1 MAVINRIRKYSWVAV
16 GFIMV
21 AVLSFVLADLLG
33 PGGLGVWTGGPDR
46 TVGSIN
52 GEKINIDEFEAEVKA
67 MEANYTSQG
76 MQLNEGMRASIREQ
90 AWGNMIFKKS
100 YTKEFEK
107 LGIMVSDKE
116 LTQMVQGDSIFIH
129 PEVRRQFTDPK
140 TNKFDKARVVMVLQQ
155 MASMPPANRF
165 QWEMFEDGLRKD
177 RINSKYQDLIKFS
190 AYVTKAE
197 AEREYTA
204 QNTKAEVKYV
214 YVPFTSI
221 NDSTL
226 ANKVTDG
233 ELQSFLNKNREKY
246 KNEETRS
253 LDYVVFDVK
262 PSKEDSTEFAQEIK
276 QLARDLATTTSDS
289 LFVLQQS
296 DNPSGYQFYT
306 LNQIPNIL
314 FSKNP
319 LILKGGV
326 YGPYVEG
333 KSYKIF
339 KVTDEK
345 EDSVYFVKAS
355 HILFKAD
362 KTSTDEEKAKAEKQ
376 ANEILQKIK
385 DGADFAAMAK
395 QYGSDGTASQGGDLG
410 WFPKGQMVKP
420 FEDAV
425 FARTDVGL
433 IPNLVKTDFGYHII
447 QVTHPKNNKKYKL
460 AIVDKVLEPSEKSKD
475 EVLRKAEELRTFK
488 TGDELRAFIKKNPAL
503 ILLKADKLP
512 TVATNVGALN
522 NAREVVKWAF
532 QDKTEIG
539 NVSDVFEISEDNKY
553 VVATLTGLTRKDMT
567 TINDFREDLKREII
581 KQKKAEQIIK
591 KIPANAKTL
600 EEIAQKYGATAQV
613 NTVPDLSLNAATFQ
627 NAGPNPI
634 AIGKAMGLPK
644 GKRSGAFADETGVF
658 VLETIKITPAAKIAD
673 FSQNKTDALNSLKGR
688 LPSLVGEVIREASN
702 IVDRRYKFY

>member
-21 AVLSFVLADLLG
+21 AILSFVLADLLG

-46 TVGSIN
+46 TVGYIN
-52 GEKINIDEFEAEVKA
+52 GQKINVDEFDAEVKV

-90 AWGNMIFKKS
+90 AWGNLVFKKS

-155 MASMPPANRF
+155 MGSMPPASRF

-177 RINSKYQDLIKFS
+177 RINTKYQDLIKFS

-197 AEREYTA
+197 AEREYIA

-233 ELQSFLNKNREKY
+233 ELQFYLNKNREKY
-246 KNEETRS
+246 KNDETRS
-253 LDYVVFDVK
+253 LEYIVFDVK

-362 KTSTDEEKAKAEKQ
+362 KTSTEDEKAKAEKL

-420 FEDAV
+420 FEEAV
-425 FARTDVGL
+425 FARAEVGL
-433 IPNLVKTDFGYHII
+433 IPSLVKTDFGYHII

-460 AIVDKVLEPSEKSKD
+460 AIVDKILEPSEKSKD
-475 EVLRKAEELRTFK
+475 EILRKAEELRTYK
-488 TGDELRAFIKKNPAL
+488 TGNELRAFIKKNPAL

-512 TVATNVGALN
+512 TAATNLGALN

-553 VVATLTGLTRKDMT
+553 VVATLTAMTRKDYT
-567 TINDFREDLKREII
+567 TINDFREDLKREIV
-581 KQKKAEQIIK
+581 KQKKAELIIK

-613 NTVPDLSLNAATFQ
+613 NTVPDLSLNATSLQ
-627 NAGPNPI
+627 NTGANPL
-634 AIGKAMGLPK
+634 AIGKAMGLAK

-658 VLETIKITPAAKIAD
+658 VLETTKITPAAKIAD
-673 FSQNKTDALNSLKGR
+673 FSQNKTDAFNSLKGR
-688 LPSLVGEVIREASN
+688 LSTLVGEVIRDASN